1 MTTQVLT
8 QEEIQQIQGLQS
20 TRDQLTI
27 DFGYIEF
34 QIQELELKKES
45 LIDTLIQLKNQE
57 IQIGKEISEKYGEG
71 SINIT
76 KGEFTSS
83 N

>member
-45 LIDTLIQLKNQE
+45 LVDALIQLKNQE
-57 IQIGKEISEKYGEG
+57 IQIGKNYQEKYGEG
-71 SINIT
+71 YINIA
-76 KGEFTSS
+76 KGEFITS

>member
-8 QEEIQQIQGLQS
+8 QEELTQVQSLQS
-20 TRDQLTI
+20 KRDQLTI
-27 DFGYIEF
+27 DFGYVEF

-45 LIDTLIQLKNQE
+45 LVDALVQLKNQE

>member
-8 QEEIQQIQGLQS
+8 QEELIQVQSLQS
-20 TRDQLTI
+20 KRDQLTI
-27 DFGYIEF
+27 DFGYVEF

-45 LIDTLIQLKNQE
+45 LIDALTQLKNEE
-57 IQIGKEISEKYGEG
+57 IQFGTEISKKYGEG

>member
-8 QEEIQQIQGLQS
+8 QEELTQVQSLQS
-20 TRDQLTI
+20 RRDQLTI

-45 LIDTLIQLKNQE
+45 LIDALTQLKNEE
-57 IQIGKEISEKYGEG
+57 IQFGTEISKKYGEG
-71 SINIT
+71 SINIA

>member
-1 MTTQVLT
+1 MTTQVITPEELT
-8 QEEIQQIQGLQS
+8 QVQSLQS
-20 TRDQLTI
+20 RRDQLTI
-27 DFGYIEF
+27 DIGYIEF

-45 LIDTLIQLKNQE
+45 LIVALTQLKNEE
-57 IQIGKEISEKYGEG
+57 IQVGKEISEKYGEG

>member
-20 TRDQLTI
+20 TRDQ
-27 DFGYIEF
+27 FG
-34 QIQELELKKES
+34 
-45 LIDTLIQLKNQE
+45 T
-57 IQIGKEISEKYGEG
+57 EISEKYGEG

>member
-8 QEEIQQIQGLQS
+8 QEELTQVQSLQS

-45 LIDTLIQLKNQE
+45 LVDALIQLKNQE

>member
-8 QEEIQQIQGLQS
+8 QEELIQVQSLQS

-45 LIDTLIQLKNQE
+45 LVDALIQLKNQE

>member
-1 MTTQVLT
+1 MTTQVIT
-8 QEEIQQIQGLQS
+8 PEELQKIQSLQS
-20 TRDQLTI
+20 KRDQLTI
-27 DFGYIEF
+27 DFGYTEY

-45 LIDTLIQLKNQE
+45 LVDALVQLKNEE
-57 IQIGKEISEKYGEG
+57 ILVGKIISEKYGEG

>member
-8 QEEIQQIQGLQS
+8 QEELTQVKSLQS
-20 TRDQLTI
+20 KRDQLTI
-27 DFGYIEF
+27 DFGFIEL
-34 QIQELELKKES
+34 QIQELELQKES
-45 LIDTLIQLKNQE
+45 LIEQLSQLKLEETQV
-57 IQIGKEISEKYGEG
+57 GKEFQDKYGEG
-71 SINIT
+71 SINIS

>member
-27 DFGYIEF
+27 DFGYTEF

-45 LIDTLIQLKNQE
+45 LVDALIQLKNQE

>member
-8 QEEIQQIQGLQS
+8 QEELIQVQSLRS

-45 LIDTLIQLKNQE
+45 LIDALVQLKNQE

>member
-1 MTTQVLT
+1 MTTQVITPEELT
-8 QEEIQQIQGLQS
+8 QVQSLQS
-20 TRDQLTI
+20 RRDQLTI
-27 DFGYIEF
+27 DFGYTEF

-45 LIDTLIQLKNQE
+45 LVNALIQLKNEE
-57 IQIGKEISEKYGEG
+57 IQVGKEISEKYGEG

>member
-1 MTTQVLT
+1 MTTQVITPEELT
-8 QEEIQQIQGLQS
+8 QVQSLQS
-20 TRDQLTI
+20 RRDQLTI
-27 DFGYIEF
+27 DFGYTEF

-45 LIDTLIQLKNQE
+45 LVNALIQLKNEE
-57 IQIGKEISEKYGEG
+57 IQVGKIISEKYGEG

>member
-1 MTTQVLT
+1 MTTQVITPEELT
-8 QEEIQQIQGLQS
+8 QVQSLQS
-20 TRDQLTI
+20 RRDQLTI

-45 LIDTLIQLKNQE
+45 LVDALTQLKNEE

>member
-8 QEEIQQIQGLQS
+8 QEELTQVQSLQS

-45 LIDTLIQLKNQE
+45 LVDALTQLKNEE
-57 IQIGKEISEKYGEG
+57 IQVGKEISEKYGEG

>member
-1 MTTQVLT
+1 MTTQVITPEELT
-8 QEEIQQIQGLQS
+8 QVQSLQS
-20 TRDQLTI
+20 RRDQLTI
-27 DFGYIEF
+27 DFGYTEY

-45 LIDTLIQLKNQE
+45 LVDALIQLKNEE
-57 IQIGKEISEKYGEG
+57 IQVGKIISEKYGEG

>member
-8 QEEIQQIQGLQS
+8 QEEIQQMQGLRS

-45 LIDTLIQLKNQE
+45 LVDALIQLKNQE

>member
-8 QEEIQQIQGLQS
+8 PEELLKVQSLQS
-20 TRDQLTI
+20 KRDQLTI

-45 LIDTLIQLKNQE
+45 LVDALIQLKNQE
-57 IQIGKEISEKYGEG
+57 IQIGKEVSEKYGEG

>member
-8 QEEIQQIQGLQS
+8 QEELIQVQSLQS
-20 TRDQLTI
+20 RRDQLTI
-27 DFGYIEF
+27 DFGYVEF

-45 LIDTLIQLKNQE
+45 LIDALVQLKNQE
-57 IQIGKEISEKYGEG
+57 IQFGTEISEKYGEG

>member
-45 LIDTLIQLKNQE
+45 LVDALIQLKNQE

>member
-8 QEEIQQIQGLQS
+8 QEELTQVQSLQS
-20 TRDQLTI
+20 RRDQLTI

-45 LIDTLIQLKNQE
+45 LVDALTQLKNEE
-57 IQIGKEISEKYGEG
+57 IQFGKEISEKYGEG

>member
-8 QEEIQQIQGLQS
+8 QEELIQVQSLQS
-20 TRDQLTI
+20 KRDQLTI
-27 DFGYIEF
+27 DFGYVEF

-45 LIDTLIQLKNQE
+45 LIDALVQLKNQE
-57 IQIGKEISEKYGEG
+57 IQFGTEISEKYGEG

>member
-1 MTTQVLT
+1 MTTQVIT
-8 QEEIQQIQGLQS
+8 PEELQKVQSLQS
-20 TRDQLTI
+20 RRDQLTI
-27 DFGYIEF
+27 DFGYTEF

-45 LIDTLIQLKNQE
+45 LIDALTQLKNEE
-57 IQIGKEISEKYGEG
+57 IQVSKIISEKYGEG
-71 SINIT
+71 SINLT

>member
-1 MTTQVLT
+1 MTTQVITPEELT
-8 QEEIQQIQGLQS
+8 QVQSLQS
-20 TRDQLTI
+20 RRDQLTI
-27 DFGYIEF
+27 DFGYTEF

-45 LIDTLIQLKNQE
+45 LVDALIQLKNEE

>member
-1 MTTQVLT
+1 MTTQVITPEELT
-8 QEEIQQIQGLQS
+8 QVQSLQS
-20 TRDQLTI
+20 RRDQLTI
-27 DFGYIEF
+27 DFGYTEY

-45 LIDTLIQLKNQE
+45 LVDALIQLKNEE
-57 IQIGKEISEKYGEG
+57 IQVGKIISEKYGEG
-71 SINIT
+71 SINIA

>member
-1 MTTQVLT
+1 MTTQVITPEELT
-8 QEEIQQIQGLQS
+8 QVQSLQS
-20 TRDQLTI
+20 RRDQLTI

-45 LIDTLIQLKNQE
+45 LIDALVQLKNQE
-57 IQIGKEISEKYGEG
+57 IQFGTEISEKYGEG